1 MIIYENRVE
10 RRTPAGGKRAMIKGP
25 SDEEKR
31 LNYNEETLLNEN
43 EEDDAPD
50 EPRWKRK
57 ITITISSHCV
67 PFEGTSHDKSVR
79 RSGCE
84 MEKLSLFV
92 AWKDLGRRLRQCK
105 KGEISFCVHL
115 IMSLFIPAGLC
126 ERKKAIAV
134 GKGLRKRGAGRRKRL
149 CGMNKIMMM
158 RLVLRGVAI
167 F

>member
-1 MIIYENRVE
+1 MYQTTISPRLSLHSLKNSSARDKNFPVVLINSPLFGRRQIFSSCLPSSVVIIYENHVE
-10 RRTPAGGKRAMIKGP
+10 RRTPADGKRAMIKGP

-57 ITITISSHCV
+57 ITVTISSHCV
-67 PFEGTSHDKSVR
+67 SFEGTSHDKSVR

-92 AWKDLGRRLRQCK
+92 AWKTSADGCGSVKREK
-105 KGEISFCVHL
+105 YPFA
-115 IMSLFIPAGLC
+115 FI
-126 ERKKAIAV
+126 
-134 GKGLRKRGAGRRKRL
+134 
-149 CGMNKIMMM
+149 
-158 RLVLRGVAI
+158 
-167 F
+167 